1 MSQLVLP
8 ASGFPESRAAPPQ
21 GRGKGQV
28 GETPISLCR
37 KMSFMSLLEKA
48 RLWCAALSPVSEGVG
63 RCTGLRMA
71 PDLDSESFHGQEVA
85 ILRARIS
92 KELKERGG
100 GKWRPRNTLL
110 SARSQV
116 VCCVASFLVQNRRA
130 QTSAQWKSVR
140 HCRST
145 CIYPPWPAGRQ
156 ICRAKWLQLA
166 VVWTVHL

>member
-1 MSQLVLP
+1 MGFQNPELP
-8 ASGFPESRAAPPQ
+8 HHRA
-21 GRGKGQV
+21 GGKGKW
-28 GETPISLCR
+28 GKSPSLSVERCPSCPSWKR
-37 KMSFMSLLEKA
+37 PGSGCPS
-48 RLWCAALSPVSEGVG
+48 WCAGLSPVSEGVG

-85 ILRARIS
+85 ILRAWIS

-110 SARSQV
+110 FARSQV
-116 VCCVASFLVQNRRA
+116 VCCVTSFLVQNRRA

-140 HCRST
+140 RCRST

-166 VVWTVHL
+166 VLWTVHL